1 MKITSL
7 FYAIKEKLAEQ
18 FHGNWVFNIVAEQFK
33 QLAFI
38 NIGVI
43 IFTSRGIIK

>member
-1 MKITSL
+1 MKIPSF
-7 FYAIKEKLAEQ
+7 FYAMKGKLVEQ
-18 FHGNWVFNIVAEQFK
+18 VHGNWAFNIVAEQFK

-43 IFTSRGIIK
+43 FFTSRGIIK